1 MTEIE
6 SQIAKIWQQV
16 LGFAVGSESN
26 FFELGGNSLLLLQV
40 QHKLQT
46 QFGKQLTVA
55 DMFKYATVKAMA
67 GYLSNQTVK
76 NAKPVTGRACA
87 IAKRTTTDTCDIA
100 VIGMACRFPGANN
113 VAEFW
118 QNLCNGVESISF
130 FSDEEVLASGVD
142 PMLLNNPNYVKA
154 KPAIADIELFDAEF
168 FGYSPKE
175 AQLIDPQQRLLL
187 ECA

>member
-6 SQIAKIWQQV
+6 TQIAQIWQQV
-16 LGFAVGSESN
+16 LGFTVGSESN

-76 NAKPVTGRACA
+76 NAKPCVRACA
-87 IAKRTTTDTCDIA
+87 IAHLLDQS
-100 VIGMACRFPGANN
+100 P
-113 VAEFW
+113 
-118 QNLCNGVESISF
+118 
-130 FSDEEVLASGVD
+130 
-142 PMLLNNPNYVKA
+142 PMLTIVDK
-154 KPAIADIELFDAEF
+154 IEPVPFL
-168 FGYSPKE
+168 P
-175 AQLIDPQQRLLL
+175 
-187 ECA
+187 

>member
-1 MTEIE
+1 
-6 SQIAKIWQQV
+6 
-16 LGFAVGSESN
+16 
-26 FFELGGNSLLLLQV
+26 
-40 QHKLQT
+40 
-46 QFGKQLTVA
+46 
-55 DMFKYATVKAMA
+55 MFKYATVKAMA

-76 NAKPVTGRACA
+76 NV
-87 IAKRTTTDTCDIA
+87 IAKRITTDTCDIA
-100 VIGMACRFPGANN
+100 VIGMSCRFPGANN

-118 QNLCNGVESISF
+118 QNLCDGVESISF

-154 KPAIADIELFDAEF
+154 KSAIADIELFDAEF

-187 ECA
+187 ECAWESLEDSGCNPLTYKGAIGIYAGAVMNTYLLNNVYPSRHNLDSQDNLQAVTLDSMGGF